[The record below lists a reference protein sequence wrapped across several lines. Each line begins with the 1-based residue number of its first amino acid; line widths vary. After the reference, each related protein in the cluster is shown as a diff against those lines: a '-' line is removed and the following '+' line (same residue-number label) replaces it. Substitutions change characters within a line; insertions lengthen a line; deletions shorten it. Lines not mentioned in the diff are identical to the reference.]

1 MKMNITR
8 IENELLQSATYLFD
22 GYLVDCGDSEKII
35 EAFDGRELK
44 GIFLTH
50 CHQDHIYG
58 IEKVLNRYPQA
69 KVYCSQ
75 KTFIGLH
82 DDTLN
87 LSYIIPEHS
96 FCFTQDENVVILE
109 DGVYTID
116 GMKVEVVS
124 TPGHSEDCL
133 SYIIEDC
140 IFTGDSY
147 IPFAKVF
154 TKWPT
159 SNKALALENE
169 TRLKEIAETRKLKVY
184 PGHWIR

>member
-1 MKMNITR
+1 MEVTCIQ
-8 IENELLQSATYLFD
+8 NELLQSATYLFD
-22 GYLVDCGDSEKII
+22 GYLVDCGDSEKIFQAL
-35 EAFDGRELK
+35 EGKELK

-58 IEKVLNRYPQA
+58 IEKVLTRFSRA

-75 KTFIGLH
+75 KTWEGLK
-82 DDTLN
+82 DDILN

-96 FCFTQDENVVILE
+96 FCFTQDENVVILYE
-109 DGVYTID
+109 GIHTID
-116 GMKVEVVS
+116 SMKVEVIS
-124 TPGHSEDCL
+124 SPGHSEDCL
-133 SYIIEDC
+133 SFMIEDC

-169 TRLKEIAETRKLKVY
+169 ARLKEVIFTRELKVY
-184 PGHWIR
+184 PGHWNR

>member
-1 MKMNITR
+1 MNITR

-35 EAFDGRELK
+35 GALEGNELK

-58 IEKVLNRYPQA
+58 IEKVLIRYPHA

-75 KTFIGLH
+75 KTFEGLH
-82 DDTLN
+82 DDKLN

-96 FCFTQDENVVILE
+96 FCFTKDENVVILKE
-109 DGVYTID
+109 GIHTID
-116 GMKVEVVS
+116 DMMVEVVS

-133 SYIIEDC
+133 SFIIEDNM
-140 IFTGDSY
+140 FTGDSY

-159 SNKALALENE
+159 SNNAVALDNE
-169 TRLKEIAETRKLKVY
+169 ARLKEIADTRNLNIF
-184 PGHWIR
+184 PGHWTR

>member
-1 MKMNITR
+1 MEVIC
-8 IENELLQSATYLFD
+8 IQNELLQSATYLFD

-35 EAFDGRELK
+35 PALEGKELK
-44 GIFLTH
+44 GICLTH

-58 IEKVLNRYPQA
+58 IEKVLSQYPHA

-75 KTFIGLH
+75 KTFKGLH

-87 LSYIIPEHS
+87 LSYIIPKHS
-96 FCFTQDENVVILE
+96 FFFTKDENVVILE
-109 DGVYTID
+109 EGIHTID
-116 GMKVEVVS
+116 DMRVEVIS

-133 SYIIEDC
+133 SYIFEDN

-159 SNKALALENE
+159 SNKALALGNE
-169 TRLKEIAETRKLKVY
+169 ARLKGLITARGLNVY
-184 PGHWIR
+184 PGHWTR

>member
-1 MKMNITR
+1 MNIKR

-35 EAFDGRELK
+35 EALEGKELK

-75 KTFIGLH
+75 KTFEGLH

-96 FCFTQDENVVILE
+96 FSFAKDENVVSLE
-109 DGVYTID
+109 EGIHTID
-116 GMKVEVVS
+116 GMTIEVIS
-124 TPGHSEDCL
+124 TPGHSVDCL
-133 SYIIEDC
+133 SFIIEDN

-159 SNKALALENE
+159 SNKAMALANE
-169 TRLKEIAETRKLKVY
+169 TMLKELVTARGLNVF
-184 PGHWIR
+184 PGHWTR

>member
-1 MKMNITR
+1 MEITT
-8 IENELLQSATYLFD
+8 IQNELLQSATYLFD
-22 GYLVDCGDSEKII
+22 GYLVDCGGFEKII
-35 EAFDGRELK
+35 EALGGRELK

-58 IEKVLNRYPQA
+58 IEKVLNRFPLA

-75 KTFIGLH
+75 KTLEGLH
-82 DDTLN
+82 NDTLN

-96 FCFTQDENVVILE
+96 FCFTKDENVVILE
-109 DGVYTID
+109 EGIHTID
-116 GMKVEVVS
+116 DMAIEVIS

-133 SYIIEDC
+133 SFIIEDN

-159 SNKALALENE
+159 SNKAMALANE
-169 TRLKEIAETRKLKVY
+169 TMLKELVTARGLNVF
-184 PGHWIR
+184 PGHWTR

>member
-1 MKMNITR
+1 MNITR

-35 EAFDGRELK
+35 EAFGGRELK
-44 GIFLTH
+44 GTFLTH

-116 GMKVEVVS
+116 GMRVEVIS
-124 TPGHSEDCL
+124 TPGHSGDCL
-133 SYIIEDC
+133 SFIIEDN

-169 TRLKEIAETRKLKVY
+169 AKLKELITARGLNVY
-184 PGHWIR
+184 PGHWTR

>member
-1 MKMNITR
+1 MEITT
-8 IENELLQSATYLFD
+8 IQNELLQSATYLFD
-22 GYLVDCGDSEKII
+22 GYLVDCGDSDKII
-35 EAFDGRELK
+35 NALDGNELK

-58 IEKVLNRYPQA
+58 IEKVLKQYPLA

-75 KTFIGLH
+75 KTFEGLH

-96 FCFTQDENVVILE
+96 FRFTQDENVVILE
-109 DGVYTID
+109 EGIHTID
-116 GMKVEVVS
+116 EMKVEVIS

-133 SYIIEDC
+133 SFIIEDN

-169 TRLKEIAETRKLKVY
+169 ARLKEIVEARNLKVFLVVCKV
-184 PGHWIR
+184 

>member
-1 MKMNITR
+1 MEVTCIQ
-8 IENELLQSATYLFD
+8 NELLQSATYLFE

-35 EAFDGRELK
+35 HALEGKELK

-58 IEKVLNRYPQA
+58 IEKVLTRFPHT

-75 KTFIGLH
+75 KTWEGLK
-82 DDTLN
+82 DDKLN

-96 FCFTQDENVVILE
+96 FCFTQDENVVVLE
-109 DGVYTID
+109 EGEHIID
-116 GMKVEVVS
+116 GMKVEVIS

-133 SYIIEDC
+133 SFIVEDL

-159 SNKALALENE
+159 SDKALALENE
-169 TRLKEIAETRKLKVY
+169 AKLKELITARGLNVY
-184 PGHWIR
+184 PGHRTR

>member
-1 MKMNITR
+1 MNIIR

-22 GYLVDCGDSEKII
+22 GYLVDCGVSEKII
-35 EAFDGRELK
+35 KALDGKELR

-50 CHQDHIYG
+50 CHHDHIYG
-58 IEKVLNRYPQA
+58 IEKVLKQYSHA

-75 KTFIGLH
+75 KTFEGLH

-96 FCFTQDENVVILE
+96 FRFTQDENVVILE
-109 DGVYTID
+109 EGIHTID
-116 GMKVEVVS
+116 GMKVEVIS

-133 SYIIEDC
+133 SFIIEDN

-159 SNKALALENE
+159 SNKTRAKVNE
-169 TRLKEIAETRKLKVY
+169 AKLKEIAETRNLKVL
-184 PGHWIR
+184 PGHWTR

>member
-1 MKMNITR
+1 MNITR

-22 GYLVDCGDSEKII
+22 GYLVDCGDSDKII
-35 EAFDGRELK
+35 ETLESRELK

-75 KTFIGLH
+75 KTFEGLH

-96 FCFTQDENVVILE
+96 FCFTKNENVVILE
-109 DGVYTID
+109 EGIHTID
-116 GMKVEVVS
+116 GMKVEVIS

-133 SYIIEDC
+133 SFIIEDN

-159 SNKALALENE
+159 SNKTLALENE
-169 TRLKEIAETRKLKVY
+169 AKLKELILTRGLNVY
-184 PGHWIR
+184 SGHWTR

>member
-1 MKMNITR
+1 MNIIR

-35 EAFDGRELK
+35 KALDGKELR

-58 IEKVLNRYPQA
+58 IEKVLKQYSHA

-75 KTFIGLH
+75 KTFEGLH

-87 LSYIIPEHS
+87 LSYIIPEHP
-96 FCFTQDENVVILE
+96 FRFTQDENVVILE
-109 DGVYTID
+109 EGIHTID
-116 GMKVEVVS
+116 GMKVEVIS

-133 SYIIEDC
+133 SFIIEDN

-159 SNKALALENE
+159 SSKAMALENE
-169 TRLKEIAETRKLKVY
+169 TMLKELILARDLNVY
-184 PGHWIR
+184 PGHWTR

>member
-1 MKMNITR
+1 MEITT
-8 IENELLQSATYLFD
+8 IQNELLQSATYLFD

-35 EAFDGRELK
+35 KALEGKALK

-58 IEKVLNRYPQA
+58 IEKVLMRYPRA

-75 KTFIGLH
+75 KTFEGLH

-96 FCFTQDENVVILE
+96 FCFSKDENVVILE
-109 DGVYTID
+109 EGIHTID
-116 GMKVEVVS
+116 GMMVEVVS

-133 SYIIEDC
+133 SFIIDDN

-169 TRLKEIAETRKLKVY
+169 AKLKEIAKTRNLKVL
-184 PGHWIR
+184 PGHWTR

>member
-1 MKMNITR
+1 MNITR
-8 IENELLQSATYLFD
+8 IENKLLQSATYLID
-22 GYLVDCGDSEKII
+22 GYLVDCGDSKKII
-35 EAFDGRELK
+35 EALDGKELK
-44 GIFLTH
+44 GIILTH

-58 IEKVLNRYPQA
+58 IEKVLNRYPHA

-75 KTFIGLH
+75 KTFEGLH

-87 LSYIIPEHS
+87 LSYIIPKHS
-96 FCFTQDENVVILE
+96 FCFTQDENVVILGE
-109 DGVYTID
+109 GTHTID
-116 GMKVEVVS
+116 GIMVEVIS

-133 SYIIEDC
+133 TFIIEDN

-159 SNKALALENE
+159 SNKALAIENE
-169 TRLKEIAETRKLKVY
+169 VRLKEIAETRNLKIF
-184 PGHWIR
+184 PGHWTR

>member
-1 MKMNITR
+1 MDIICIQND
-8 IENELLQSATYLFD
+8 LLQSTTFYFD
-22 GYLVDCGDSEKII
+22 GYLVDCGDAEKI
-35 EAFDGRELK
+35 FDVLEGKGLK

-58 IEKVLNRYPQA
+58 IEKIMARYPHA

-75 KTFIGLH
+75 MTFEGMK
-82 DDTLN
+82 DDNLN
-87 LSYIIPEHS
+87 LSYILPEHS
-96 FCFTQDENVVILE
+96 FYFSNDNNVVVLD
-109 DGVYTID
+109 DGIHIINNL
-116 GMKVEVVS
+116 KVEVIS

-133 SYIIEDC
+133 SFIIKDC
-140 IFTGDSY
+140 IFTGDAY

-169 TRLKEIAETRKLKVY
+169 AKLKELAKTRNLKVF
-184 PGHWIR
+184 PGHWTK

>member
-1 MKMNITR
+1 MNITT

-35 EAFDGRELK
+35 KALDGKELR

-58 IEKVLNRYPQA
+58 IEKVLKQYSHA

-75 KTFIGLH
+75 KTFEGLH
-82 DDTLN
+82 DDRLN

-96 FCFTQDENVVILE
+96 FRFTQDENVVILE
-109 DGVYTID
+109 EGIHTID
-116 GMKVEVVS
+116 GMTLEVIS

-133 SYIIEDC
+133 SYIIEDN

-159 SNKALALENE
+159 SNKTLALENE
-169 TRLKEIAETRKLKVY
+169 AKLKEIADTRNLKVF
-184 PGHWIR
+184 PGHWTR

>member
-1 MKMNITR
+1 MKVTCIQ
-8 IENELLQSATYLFD
+8 NELLQSATYLFD
-22 GYLVDCGDSEKII
+22 GYLVDCGDSEKVIQAL
-35 EAFDGRELK
+35 EGKELK

-58 IEKVLNRYPQA
+58 IEKVLTQFPHA

-75 KTFIGLH
+75 KTWEGLK
-82 DDTLN
+82 DDKLN
-87 LSYIIPEHS
+87 LSYIIPEHF
-96 FCFTQDENVVILE
+96 FCFTQDENVVVLE
-109 DGVYTID
+109 EGVHTIG
-116 GMKVEVVS
+116 GMKVEVIS

-133 SYIIEDC
+133 SFIIKDC

-169 TRLKEIAETRKLKVY
+169 ARLKEIAETRKLKVF
-184 PGHWIR
+184 PGHWTR

>member
-1 MKMNITR
+1 MEITT
-8 IENELLQSATYLFD
+8 IQNELLQSATYLFD

-35 EAFDGRELK
+35 KALDGKELR

-58 IEKVLNRYPQA
+58 IEKVLKQYSHA

-75 KTFIGLH
+75 KTFEGLH

-96 FCFTQDENVVILE
+96 FRFTQDENVVILKE
-109 DGVYTID
+109 GIHSID

-124 TPGHSEDCL
+124 TSGHSEDCL

-169 TRLKEIAETRKLKVY
+169 TRLKEIAEARKLKVY
-184 PGHWIR
+184 SGHWI

>member
-1 MKMNITR
+1 MVITC
-8 IENELLQSATYLFD
+8 IKNELLQSASYFFD
-22 GYLVDCGDSEKII
+22 GYLVDCGDYDKIL
-35 EAFDGRELK
+35 ETLEGQMLK

-58 IEKVLNRYPQA
+58 IEKVLAKFPYA

-75 KTFIGLH
+75 KTRDGLK
-82 DDTLN
+82 DDNLN
-87 LSYIIPEHS
+87 LSYIIPEFC
-96 FCFTQDENVVILE
+96 FCFTQDKSVVVLDEGIHS
-109 DGVYTID
+109 ID

-147 IPFAKVF
+147 IPFTKVF
-154 TKWPT
+154 AKWPR
-159 SNKALALENE
+159 SNKALALDNE
-169 TRLKEIAETRKLKVY
+169 ARLKEIAETRKLKVY

>member
-1 MKMNITR
+1 MTITR

-22 GYLVDCGDSEKII
+22 GYLVDCGDSEQII
-35 EAFDGRELK
+35 NALDGKELK
-44 GIFLTH
+44 GIFLSH

-58 IEKVLNRYPQA
+58 IEKVLMRYPHA

-75 KTFIGLH
+75 KTFEGLH

-87 LSYIIPEHS
+87 LSYINPKHS
-96 FCFTQDENVVILE
+96 FSFTKDENVVILE
-109 DGVYTID
+109 EGIHSID
-116 GMKVEVVS
+116 GMKVEVIS

-133 SYIIEDC
+133 SFIIEDV

-159 SNKALALENE
+159 SNKALAKEKE
-169 TRLKEIAETRKLKVY
+169 SRLKEIAETRNLKVF

>member
-1 MKMNITR
+1 MTIKR

-35 EAFDGRELK
+35 EGLEGKELK

-75 KTFIGLH
+75 KTFEGLH

-96 FCFTQDENVVILE
+96 FSFAKDENVVSLE
-109 DGVYTID
+109 EGIHTID
-116 GMKVEVVS
+116 GMTIVVIS
-124 TPGHSEDCL
+124 TPGHSVDCL
-133 SYIIEDC
+133 SFIIEDN

-159 SNKALALENE
+159 SNKAMALENE
-169 TRLKEIAETRKLKVY
+169 AKLKELITARGLNVF
-184 PGHWIR
+184 PGHWTR

>member
-1 MKMNITR
+1 MEIKTIQ
-8 IENELLQSATYLFD
+8 NELLQSATYLFD
-22 GYLVDCGDSEKII
+22 RYILDCGNAKKIMN
-35 EAFDGRELK
+35 ALDGNDLK

-50 CHQDHIYG
+50 CHQDHVYG
-58 IEKVLNRYPQA
+58 LEKILKEYPNA

-75 KTFIGLH
+75 KTREGLK
-82 DDTLN
+82 DDNLN

-96 FCFTQDENVVILE
+96 FQFTHDENVVILE
-109 DGVYTID
+109 DGTYTID
-116 GMKVEVVS
+116 DLKVEVIS

-133 SYIIEDC
+133 TFIIDDN

-169 TRLKEIAETRKLKVY
+169 IKLKEIVQNRNLKVF
-184 PGHWIR
+184 PGHWTR

>member
-1 MKMNITR
+1 MNITR
-8 IENELLQSATYLFD
+8 IENELLQSASYLFD
-22 GYLVDCGDSEKII
+22 GYLVDCGDSDKII
-35 EAFDGRELK
+35 EALEGTELI

-58 IEKVLNRYPQA
+58 IEKVLTRYPHA

-75 KTFIGLH
+75 KTWEGLK
-82 DDTLN
+82 DVKLN

-96 FCFTQDENVVILE
+96 FCFTQDENVVVLNG
-109 DGVYTID
+109 DVQMID
-116 GMKVEVVS
+116 SMKVEVIS

-133 SYIIEDC
+133 SFIINDC

-169 TRLKEIAETRKLKVY
+169 AKLKELIKARGLNVY
-184 PGHWIR
+184 PGHWTR

>member
-1 MKMNITR
+1 MEITT
-8 IENELLQSATYLFD
+8 IQNELLQSATYLSD

-35 EAFDGRELK
+35 EALDDIELK

-58 IEKVLNRYPQA
+58 IEKVLNQYPHA

-75 KTFIGLH
+75 KTFEGLH

-96 FCFTQDENVVILE
+96 FCFTQNENVVILE
-109 DGVYTID
+109 EGMHTID
-116 GMKVEVVS
+116 GKRVEVIS
-124 TPGHSEDCL
+124 IPGHSEDCL
-133 SYIIEDC
+133 SFIIEDN

-169 TRLKEIAETRKLKVY
+169 ARLKKIVETRNLKVF
-184 PGHWIR
+184 PGHWTR

>member
-1 MKMNITR
+1 MNITR

-35 EAFDGRELK
+35 EALGDKELK

-50 CHQDHIYG
+50 CHQDHTYG

-75 KTFIGLH
+75 KTFEGLH

-96 FCFTQDENVVILE
+96 FCFPKDENVVILE
-109 DGVYTID
+109 EGIHTID
-116 GMKVEVVS
+116 GMKVEVIS

-133 SYIIEDC
+133 SFIIEDN

-169 TRLKEIAETRKLKVY
+169 ARLKELVTARGLNVF
-184 PGHWIR
+184 PGHWTR

>member
-1 MKMNITR
+1 MEITT
-8 IENELLQSATYLFD
+8 IQNELLQSATYLFD

-35 EAFDGRELK
+35 KALDGKELR

-58 IEKVLNRYPQA
+58 IEKVLKQYSHA

-75 KTFIGLH
+75 KTFEGLH

-96 FCFTQDENVVILE
+96 FRFTQDENVVILE
-109 DGVYTID
+109 EGIHTID
-116 GMKVEVVS
+116 GMKVDVIS

-133 SYIIEDC
+133 SFIIEDN

-159 SNKALALENE
+159 SNKTLAKVNE
-169 TRLKEIAETRKLKVY
+169 AKLKEIAETRNLKVL
-184 PGHWIR
+184 PGHRTR

>member
-1 MKMNITR
+1 MEITC
-8 IENELLQSATYLFD
+8 IQNELLQSATYLFD
-22 GYLVDCGDSEKII
+22 GYLVDCGDSAKII
-35 EAFDGRELK
+35 NALDGKELK

-58 IEKVLNRYPQA
+58 LEKVLTQFPHA

-75 KTFIGLH
+75 KTWEGLK
-82 DDTLN
+82 DDKLN

-96 FCFTQDENVVILE
+96 FCFRQDKNVVVLNE
-109 DGVYTID
+109 GCHTID
-116 GMKVEVVS
+116 GMEVEVIS

-133 SYIIEDC
+133 SFVINDK

-147 IPFAKVF
+147 IPFAKIF

-159 SNKALALENE
+159 SNKSLAFENE
-169 TRLKEIAETRKLKVY
+169 ARLKEIAENRNLKVF
-184 PGHWIR
+184 PGHWTR

>member
-1 MKMNITR
+1 MNITR

-35 EAFDGRELK
+35 NALEGKKLK

-58 IEKVLNRYPQA
+58 IEKVLANFPYA
-69 KVYCSQ
+69 TVYCSQ
-75 KTFIGLH
+75 KTWEGLK
-82 DDTLN
+82 DDNLN
-87 LSYIIPEHS
+87 LSYIIPDFY
-96 FCFTQDENVVILE
+96 FCFTQDSCVVVLDEGIHS
-109 DGVYTID
+109 ID

-133 SYIIEDC
+133 SFIIEDC

-159 SNKALALENE
+159 SNKALALDNE
-169 TRLKEIAETRKLKVY
+169 ARLKEIAENRKLKVF
-184 PGHWIR
+184 PGHWKR